1 MNRRSAVKQSSSTI
15 QSDLASRLA
24 CPGIVVAPG
33 VFDALSAALADAA
46 GFDTVYLSGAS
57 IAYTRLGRPDIGLLG
72 LDDIAETLTRI
83 SERVELAVIVDCD
96 TGFGN
101 AINVM
106 RCVRVLER
114 AGAAAIQFEDQD
126 FPKRCGHLR
135 GKQVIATDIM
145 CGKLAA
151 ALDAR
156 ASERTLIIARTD
168 ALAVDGERA
177 AIERALRYREV
188 GADLLF
194 VEGIRSIEQG
204 RRILAALNG
213 QAPVMANMVEGGVT
227 PLQSAAELEAQGFAL
242 VIFPGALVRTIVA
255 ASQTLLT
262 TLKADGSTSALRDRM
277 LDFDALNALLGTEE
291 LLELG
296 KRYEHTS

>member
-1 MNRRSAVKQSSSTI
+1 MNHRSDDGRPSSTI
-15 QSDLASRLA
+15 PGELASRIA
-24 CPGIVVAPG
+24 RPGIEVVPG

-83 SERVELAVIVDCD
+83 GERVELSVVVDCD

-135 GKQVIATDIM
+135 GKQVIATDTM

-168 ALAVDGERA
+168 ALAVDGEQA

-204 RRILAALNG
+204 ARILAALNG
-213 QAPVMANMVEGGVT
+213 HAPVMANMVEGGVT

-277 LDFDALNALLGTEE
+277 LDFDALNALLGTAD

-296 KRYEHTS
+296 KRYEHTP